1 MWASQKDAQLIQLQ
15 EENRKLRRAVDELVI
30 LNELALDIGAKLDLQ
45 EILRLVV
52 KRSIKAVHAEQG
64 TITLVKRQQQDL
76 QQTLVRTQQS
86 TDHGQ
91 PFHLNQAL
99 LGWMQ
104 LNKRPLVVRDPH
116 HDSRFH
122 GIVWDQN
129 IHSLMCVPL
138 LIKSTLI
145 GILAVINKKDGE
157 FSDEDTRLLTIVAS
171 QSAQIIEN
179 VRLYEEEKDLLQIK
193 EQLRLA
199 SQIQSSLL
207 PKQAP
212 SIPGYDIAGYSKPA
226 QVVGGDYFDFICV
239 GPGRL
244 ALCVGDISGKGL
256 PAAMLMANLQ
266 ATIRGQCAVDPSPG
280 VCLGRANALLHQ
292 STDPQKYAT
301 LFYCILDFQ
310 NHQLTYS
317 NAGHNWPYLIRRNGA
332 NSLLKAGGV
341 ALSFLPNAE
350 YEQESVVLSPGD
362 LCVLYSDGL
371 TEAMNANDE
380 EYGEKRLLAC
390 IQQNGELA
398 AGQLINKLIE
408 SAENHAKNCPQWDDM
423 TLVVIKRIGIND
435 TD

>member
-1 MWASQKDAQLIQLQ
+1 
-15 EENRKLRRAVDELVI
+15 
-30 LNELALDIGAKLDLQ
+30 
-45 EILRLVV
+45 
-52 KRSIKAVHAEQG
+52 
-64 TITLVKRQQQDL
+64 
-76 QQTLVRTQQS
+76 
-86 TDHGQ
+86 
-91 PFHLNQAL
+91 
-99 LGWMQ
+99 
-104 LNKRPLVVRDPH
+104 
-116 HDSRFH
+116 
-122 GIVWDQN
+122 
-129 IHSLMCVPL
+129 
-138 LIKSTLI
+138 
-145 GILAVINKKDGE
+145 
-157 FSDEDTRLLTIVAS
+157 
-171 QSAQIIEN
+171 
-179 VRLYEEEKDLLQIK
+179 
-193 EQLRLA
+193 
-199 SQIQSSLL
+199 L